1 LVLKAILT
9 GMSGTR
15 RVRMHYHRSGFGS
28 YRNGF
33 LSTLVVFGE
42 AESI

>member
-1 LVLKAILT
+1 
-9 GMSGTR
+9 MR
-15 RVRMHYHRSGFGS
+15 YHRSGFGS

-33 LSTLVVFGE
+33 LSTLVGFGE